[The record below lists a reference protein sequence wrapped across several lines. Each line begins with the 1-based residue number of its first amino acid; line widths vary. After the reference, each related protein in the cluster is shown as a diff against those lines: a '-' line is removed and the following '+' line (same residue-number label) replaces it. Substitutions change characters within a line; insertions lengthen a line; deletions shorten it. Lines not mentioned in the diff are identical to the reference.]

1 MIVKDLGKRHPR
13 REKTDFQGS
22 ETTFFSFN
30 DLTIVGYDIICLQSL
45 LNAQDGV

>member
-22 ETTFFSFN
+22 ETTFF
-30 DLTIVGYDIICLQSL
+30 LMT
-45 LNAQDGV
+45 